1 MNSANVSHLKAEDIL
16 SMESLV
22 RRNFVNSLT
31 GFKSVTLI
39 GSRSL
44 EGVNNL
50 AVFSQVIH
58 VGATPPL
65 IGVLFRPHTVSRH
78 TFENILATGSFTLNH
93 FTEKTVPQA
102 HQTSARYG
110 ESEFEATGL
119 TPEFIGSFS
128 SPYVKEA
135 TIKIGLE
142 LVEVQTIKANGT
154 ELVIG
159 AIKETLVPE
168 FCIGSDGF
176 VDLEAAQV
184 VTCSGLDSYHSTNK
198 IARFT
203 YAKPGKIPQ
212 LIDKILSH

>member
-1 MNSANVSHLKAEDIL
+1 MSNSTISCYKSEDIL
-16 SMESLV
+16 SMESPF

-44 EGVNNL
+44 PGVNNL
-50 AVFSQVIH
+50 AVFSQIIH

-65 IGVLFRPHTVSRH
+65 VGVLFRPHTVSRH
-78 TFENILATGSFTLNH
+78 TFENILATGSFTFNH
-93 FTEKTVPQA
+93 FTKNIVLQA

-135 TIKIGLE
+135 AIKIGLE

-154 ELVIG
+154 ELVI
-159 AIKETLVPE
+159 
-168 FCIGSDGF
+168 
-176 VDLEAAQV
+176 
-184 VTCSGLDSYHSTNK
+184 
-198 IARFT
+198 
-203 YAKPGKIPQ
+203 KPRR
-212 LIDKILSH
+212 